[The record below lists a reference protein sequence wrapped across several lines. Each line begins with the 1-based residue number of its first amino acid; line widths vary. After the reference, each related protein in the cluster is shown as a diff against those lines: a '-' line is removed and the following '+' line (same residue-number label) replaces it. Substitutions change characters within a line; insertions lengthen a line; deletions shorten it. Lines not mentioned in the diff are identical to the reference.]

1 MKLYENYVNYSV
13 FDGEITL
20 DSSAR
25 AHLLST
31 VFLNN
36 PANKDITLL
45 IDGTA
50 YNARL
55 MNVVSS
61 NSVQVSYGSD
71 VQAVF
76 KRIFS
81 YSADYWADIRQQA
94 KALGQA
100 TRGLPTQTV
109 ELISLLETDSPS
121 IYKVECASYFNSE
134 NPYDKNNLES
144 EESITFPEG
153 KKAYTMHTRYER
165 NQGIV
170 HLAKDRFKTANG
182 ALFCEVCGFSFVTY
196 GERGKDYIEAHH
208 DVPVSD
214 LGNDGVSNIDDIKM
228 VCANCHRILHRKRP
242 WLKVDELKSLL
253 ISLHT

>member
-25 AHLLST
+25 EHLLST
-31 VFLNN
+31 MFLGD

-45 IDGTA
+45 IDGIA

-61 NSVQVSYGSD
+61 KSVQVSYGSD

-76 KRIFS
+76 KKIFT
-81 YSADYWADIRQQA
+81 YSDDYWTTIRQQA
-94 KALGQA
+94 KAIGQS
-100 TRGLPTQTV
+100 TRGLPIQTV
-109 ELISLLETDSPS
+109 ESISLLETDTPLV
-121 IYKVECASYFNSE
+121 YKVECFSHFNSE
-134 NPYDKNNLES
+134 NPYDRDNLES

-153 KKAYTMHTRYER
+153 KKAYAKHARYER

-170 HLAKDRFKTANG
+170 RLAKDCFKAANG
-182 ALFCEVCGFSFVTY
+182 ALFCEVCGFSFDTY

-214 LGNDGVSNIDDIKM
+214 LGDDGVSNIDDIKM

-253 ISLHT
+253 QTLHI

>member
-25 AHLLST
+25 EHLLAT
-31 VFLNN
+31 VFLND
-36 PANKDITLL
+36 PTNKDITLL
-45 IDGTA
+45 IDGIA

-61 NSVQVSYGSD
+61 KSVQVSYGSD
-71 VQAVF
+71 VQTVF
-76 KRIFS
+76 EKMFS
-81 YSADYWADIRQQA
+81 YSDDYWTTIRKQA
-94 KALGQA
+94 KAIGQS
-100 TRGLPTQTV
+100 TRGLPIQTV
-109 ELISLLETDSPS
+109 ESISLLETDTPLV
-121 IYKVECASYFNSE
+121 YKVECSTHFDSD
-134 NPYDKNNLES
+134 NPYDRNNLES

-153 KKAYTMHTRYER
+153 KKAYAKHARYER

-170 HLAKDRFKTANG
+170 RLAKDRFKATNNT
-182 ALFCEVCGFSFVTY
+182 LFCEVCGFSFDTY

-214 LGNDGVSNIDDIKM
+214 LGDNGVSNIDDIKM

-253 ISLHT
+253 QSLHT

>member
-25 AHLLST
+25 EHLLST
-31 VFLNN
+31 MFLGD
-36 PANKDITLL
+36 PTNKDITLL
-45 IDGTA
+45 IDGIA

-55 MNVVSS
+55 MNVISS
-61 NSVQVSYGSD
+61 KSVQVSYGSD

-76 KRIFS
+76 KKIFT
-81 YSADYWADIRQQA
+81 YSDDYWTTVRQQA
-94 KALGQA
+94 KAIGQS
-100 TRGLPTQTV
+100 TRGLPIQTV
-109 ELISLLETDSPS
+109 ESISLLETDTPLV
-121 IYKVECASYFNSE
+121 YKVECFSHFNSE
-134 NPYDKNNLES
+134 NPYDRDNLES

-153 KKAYTMHTRYER
+153 KKAYAKHARYER

-170 HLAKDRFKTANG
+170 RLAKDRFKAANG
-182 ALFCEVCGFSFVTY
+182 ALFCEVCGFSFDTY

-214 LGNDGVSNIDDIKM
+214 LGDDGVSNIDDIKM

-242 WLKVDELKSLL
+242 WLKVDELKSL
-253 ISLHT
+253 IQSLHI

>member
-25 AHLLST
+25 DHLLST

-45 IDGTA
+45 IDGVA

-55 MNVVSS
+55 MNVTSS

-76 KRIFS
+76 KQIFS
-81 YSADYWADIRQQA
+81 YSADYWTDIRRQA
-94 KALGQA
+94 KALGQS

-109 ELISLLETDSPS
+109 ELISLFETDSPTV
-121 IYKVECASYFNSE
+121 YKVECSSHFDSE
-134 NPYDKNNLES
+134 NPYDKNNLET

-153 KKAYTMHTRYER
+153 KKAYTKHARYER

-170 HLAKDRFKTANG
+170 RLAKVRFKAING
-182 ALFCEVCGFSFVTY
+182 GLFCEVCGFSFDTY
-196 GERGKDYIEAHH
+196 GDRGKDYIEAHH

-214 LGNDGVSNIDDIKM
+214 LGDDGVSNIDDIKM

-242 WLKVDELKSLL
+242 WLKVNELKALL
-253 ISLHT
+253 QSLHT

>member
-25 AHLLST
+25 EHLLST

-36 PANKDITLL
+36 PTNKDIMLL
-45 IDGTA
+45 IDSTA
-50 YNARL
+50 HNARL

-61 NSVQVSYGSD
+61 KSVQISYGSD

-76 KRIFS
+76 RQIFS
-81 YSADYWADIRQQA
+81 YSDDYWMTIRQQA
-94 KALGQA
+94 KTLGQS

-109 ELISLLETDSPS
+109 ESISLLETDTPLV
-121 IYKVECASYFNSE
+121 YKVECFSHFNSE
-134 NPYDKNNLES
+134 NPYDRDNLES

-153 KKAYTMHTRYER
+153 KKAYAKHARYER

-170 HLAKDRFKTANG
+170 RLAKDRFKAANS
-182 ALFCEVCGFSFVTY
+182 ALFCEVCGFSFDTY

-214 LGNDGVSNIDDIKM
+214 LGDDGVSNIDDIKM
-228 VCANCHRILHRKRP
+228 VCANCHRILHCKRP

-253 ISLHT
+253 QSLHT

>member
-25 AHLLST
+25 EHLLST
-31 VFLNN
+31 MFLGD
-36 PANKDITLL
+36 PTNKDITLL
-45 IDGTA
+45 IDGIA

-61 NSVQVSYGSD
+61 KSVQVSYGSD

-76 KRIFS
+76 KKMFT
-81 YSADYWADIRQQA
+81 YSDDYWTTIRQQA
-94 KALGQA
+94 KAIGQS
-100 TRGLPTQTV
+100 TRGLPIQTV
-109 ELISLLETDSPS
+109 ESISLLETDTPLV
-121 IYKVECASYFNSE
+121 YKVECFSYFNSE
-134 NPYDKNNLES
+134 NPYDRDNLES

-153 KKAYTMHTRYER
+153 KKAYAKHARYER

-170 HLAKDRFKTANG
+170 RLAKDRFKAANG
-182 ALFCEVCGFSFVTY
+182 ALFCEVCGFSFDIY

-214 LGNDGVSNIDDIKM
+214 LGDDGVSNIDDIKM

-253 ISLHT
+253 QTLHI

>member
-25 AHLLST
+25 EHLLST
-31 VFLNN
+31 MFLGD
-36 PANKDITLL
+36 PINKDITLL
-45 IDGTA
+45 IDGIA

-61 NSVQVSYGSD
+61 KSVQVSYGSD

-76 KRIFS
+76 KKIFT
-81 YSADYWADIRQQA
+81 YSDDYWTTIRQQA
-94 KALGQA
+94 KAIGQS
-100 TRGLPTQTV
+100 TRGLPIQTV
-109 ELISLLETDSPS
+109 ESISLLETDTPLVC
-121 IYKVECASYFNSE
+121 KVECFSHFNSE
-134 NPYDKNNLES
+134 NPYDRDNLES

-153 KKAYTMHTRYER
+153 KKAYAKHARYER

-170 HLAKDRFKTANG
+170 RLAKDRFKAAND
-182 ALFCEVCGFSFVTY
+182 ALFCEVCGFSFDTY

-214 LGNDGVSNIDDIKM
+214 LGDDGNSKIDDIKM
-228 VCANCHRILHRKRP
+228 VCVNCHRILHRKRP

-253 ISLHT
+253 QSLHT